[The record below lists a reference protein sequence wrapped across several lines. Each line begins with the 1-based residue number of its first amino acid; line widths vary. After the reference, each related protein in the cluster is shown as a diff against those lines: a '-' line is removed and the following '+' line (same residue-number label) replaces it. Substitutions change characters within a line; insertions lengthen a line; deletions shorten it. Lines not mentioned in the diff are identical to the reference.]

1 MEGNLS
7 FKECGESLKLMKN
20 GKSPGS
26 DGFTVDFYKFFWNDI
41 GAFVFRSLYFGY
53 ETGHFS
59 QFQTQGVI
67 TCIPKENKDRRY
79 MSNWRPISLLN
90 TDLKIASAAIA
101 NRFKQVLGGIMSDT
115 QKGFMKDRFMGENT
129 RLLYDLMHYLEEN
142 DMDGLLLL
150 VDFEKALDSIE
161 WKFLQKALNSFNFG
175 PSICKWFE
183 TFYVDSKS
191 CVINN
196 GHISNFFNLE
206 RGCRQGD
213 PLSPYL
219 FIIGVELLSLQIKS
233 NPKIKGALVNDT
245 ESLIS
250 QYADD
255 TFLVL
260 DGCETSLRETLI
272 CFENFYKA
280 SGLKINTS
288 KTRVVWV
295 GNKRYSNQ
303 ILCPDF
309 KLNWSVSNFKL
320 LGIDFS
326 LDLSSMP
333 DLNFRKKIID
343 VSKILKSWQ
352 HRKLTLLGKVTVIK
366 TLALP
371 KLIHLLTSLPN
382 LKQSLFN
389 DLNKLFFNSI
399 WDGKPEKI
407 KRNTLIADFED
418 GGLKMIHLQQFNAY
432 LKISWIKRFFSN
444 LKGGWEKIMAKNIKY
459 YGGERIF
466 SLQKEKILEISKI
479 FSNPFWKDVFYSLY
493 LAKPLVKLNI
503 KECLSLDLLNFVSI
517 DDFPF
522 YMRWENAGVT
532 NLNHMMDTVTKNF
545 LTFEKIKTLIKSN
558 NFIRYYTLISNIP
571 TDIKKCLKDNIDNIN
586 TENVHPKDDF
596 LDRLIYTKSLKLVY
610 ITLLQTLTHLPIQN
624 FLKWEEILGIDIAD
638 WSIYFRILKKCCRN
652 TYLINF
658 QYKFLHRVIPTNTF
672 LFKIHIKDTNCAHFA
687 MLKMK
692 RLNIYFLIVL

>member
-1 MEGNLS
+1 M
-7 FKECGESLKLMKN
+7 
-20 GKSPGS
+20 
-26 DGFTVDFYKFFWNDI
+26 
-41 GAFVFRSLYFGY
+41 
-53 ETGHFS
+53 
-59 QFQTQGVI
+59 
-67 TCIPKENKDRRY
+67 
-79 MSNWRPISLLN
+79 
-90 TDLKIASAAIA
+90 
-101 NRFKQVLGGIMSDT
+101 
-115 QKGFMKDRFMGENT
+115 
-129 RLLYDLMHYLEEN
+129 
-142 DMDGLLLL
+142 
-150 VDFEKALDSIE
+150 
-161 WKFLQKALNSFNFG
+161 
-175 PSICKWFE
+175 
-183 TFYVDSKS
+183 
-191 CVINN
+191 INN

-303 ILCPDF
+303 ILSPDF
-309 KLNWSVSNFKL
+309 KLNWSVINFKL

-389 DLNKLFFNSI
+389 DLNKLFFNFI

-407 KRNTLIADFED
+407 KRNTLIADYDTFTTVQCLSQNKLD
-418 GGLKMIHLQQFNAY
+418 
-432 LKISWIKRFFSN
+432 
-444 LKGGWEKIMAKNIKY
+444 KNILFQFEKVAGNM
-459 YGGERIF
+459 GGERIC

-493 LAKPLVKLNI
+493 SKATCKIEYK
-503 KECLSLDLLNFVSI
+503 
-517 DDFPF
+517 
-522 YMRWENAGVT
+522 GV
-532 NLNHMMDTVTKNF
+532 
-545 LTFEKIKTLIKSN
+545 
-558 NFIRYYTLISNIP
+558 FIS
-571 TDIKKCLKDNIDNIN
+571 
-586 TENVHPKDDF
+586 
-596 LDRLIYTKSLKLVY
+596 
-610 ITLLQTLTHLPIQN
+610 
-624 FLKWEEILGIDIAD
+624 
-638 WSIYFRILKKCCRN
+638 
-652 TYLINF
+652 
-658 QYKFLHRVIPTNTF
+658 
-672 LFKIHIKDTNCAHFA
+672 
-687 MLKMK
+687 
-692 RLNIYFLIVL
+692 